1 MEYLL
6 VYEKVAVITKF
17 NTKVLDKLSGI
28 QEELLKWNRYMGNG
42 ELLGLSSE
50 ELRVY

>member
-6 VYEKVAVITKF
+6 VYEKAAVITKF
-17 NTKVLDKLSGI
+17 NIKVLDKLSGM
-28 QEELLKWNRYMGNG
+28 QEELLKWNKYIRNR

-50 ELRVY
+50 ELKVY